1 MYLKFQQEAL
11 ANVKEGGYANKE
23 EALMMY
29 RFYVHTLYC
38 MARDGYYMF
47 RARELGYTD
56 KATHGIVPESRI
68 REFIQNYFELN
79 DESVNRVMF
88 VMLHPEADRKDR
100 YITERQGG
108 GIVI

>member
-1 MYLKFQQEAL
+1 MYQTFIQEAL
-11 ANVKEGGYANKE
+11 DNVKEGKYRNNE
-23 EALMMY
+23 EAMLMY
-29 RFYVHTLYC
+29 RYYVHSLYR

-47 RARELGYTD
+47 RATEMGYTD
-56 KATHGIVPESRI
+56 KITHGTVPESRI

-79 DESVNRVMF
+79 DESTNRVMF
-88 VMLHPEADRKDR
+88 VMLHPEEEHPER

>member
-29 RFYVHTLYC
+29 RFYVHTLYH

-47 RARELGYTD
+47 RATELGYTD
-56 KATHGIVPESRI
+56 KIMRGKVPESRI

-79 DESVNRVMF
+79 DESTNRVMF
-88 VMLHPEADRKDR
+88 VMLHPEEGHPERH
-100 YITERQGG
+100 ITERQGG
-108 GIVI
+108 GVVV

>member
-1 MYLKFQQEAL
+1 MYFKFQKEAL

-23 EALMMY
+23 EALAMY
-29 RFYVHTLYC
+29 RFYVHSLYR

-47 RARELGYTD
+47 RATELNLTD
-56 KATHGIVPESRI
+56 KSTYGTVPESRI
-68 REFIQNYFELN
+68 REFIQNYFELD
-79 DESVNRVMF
+79 DESTNRVMF

-108 GIVI
+108 GIVV